1 LADGVGDGVA
11 DGLHAGVL
19 VDLTVPA
26 RATRLQVIRLAVD
39 WAAGE
44 AGFGQTARE
53 NVVMAV
59 DEACQNVIRHGYA
72 GDSDALLRVRAE
84 LGGDA
89 LVVRVVDAA
98 PPVDPSQIRSRP
110 PGEPGPGGHGV
121 RLMRELLDEVVYE
134 RTGRQ
139 IGNVLRLTKRLEG
152 GTR

>member
-1 LADGVGDGVA
+1 MSGSAPALA

-26 RATRLQVIRLAVD
+26 RAMRLQVIRLTVD

-53 NVVMAV
+53 NVVLAV
-59 DEACQNVIRHGYA
+59 DEACQNVIRHGYG

-89 LVVRVVDAA
+89 LVVRVIDAA
-98 PPVDPSQIRSRP
+98 PPVDPARIRSRP
-110 PGEPGPGGHGV
+110 PGEPGPGGHGA
-121 RLMRELLDEVVYE
+121 RLMREVLDEVVYE
-134 RTGRQ
+134 ETGRET
-139 IGNVLRLTKRLEG
+139 GNVLRLAKRLEG
-152 GTR
+152 GRG